1 MNTYANGTSP
11 AEATHVWNVP
21 RGRNPDFM
29 GRDAVLAS
37 LRQSLTTP
45 GAARVQ
51 VVHGAGGVGKT
62 QLVAEYAHRHRHNYG
77 LVWWLPAY
85 DRTALALS
93 FSKLTARL
101 GLRGVSEANA
111 EDVRRELRRAL
122 DKWEEWL
129 LVFDD
134 APGPEAVRS
143 FLPEPGD
150 GHVLVTSRHTNW
162 RGVGPGFCLRALERP
177 DAVEFLK
184 RRTGHPK
191 ADNLAGTLAQAL
203 GDVPLALE
211 QAAATIRESGI
222 NFGEY
227 LSRFES
233 HWAELLRSGR
243 PAGDYP
249 DTVLMSA
256 ELALRGAEDA
266 SAEAVALLKLWSFM
280 APADLPRAYLSDAA
294 GFLPA
299 PLSYT
304 AGNAS
309 DLEDAIDLLG
319 RFALAEP
326 GAAGVGP
333 APVRVPR
340 LVGAI
345 VRDRLSDLERNNW
358 CDVAL
363 RMVEATFKF
372 DGAPAGDWET
382 LGERL
387 PHALAVA
394 GHAEAIGV
402 APDAAAKLLNQVGQ
416 FLYLRGEY
424 FRAKDVLARSM
435 ALCDVAYGPNNPRRA
450 AVANNLGRALRRL
463 GDLRAARAQFQAAM
477 AVDGSA
483 YGQDHPHV
491 AEAANNYGIC
501 LQMSGDV
508 ESARRQFE
516 WALSVCEPRLGRDH
530 PKVAAL
536 VNNLGY
542 ALKGLGEYD
551 AALDHF
557 GRALSAAESNYGP
570 HHPVVAHINSNLGV
584 ALRLHGEPRAARSCF
599 ERAVVGVETA
609 LGPNH
614 PELSRH
620 LSLLGLHLL
629 EEEHDP
635 EAARQLLERALS
647 IDEQAFGPSHVALLS
662 RLNDLGR
669 CYKAMGKVDESAGC
683 YARAAGI
690 LRQMRDA
697 EAAEAMA
704 AGGEGEVIAAAEV
717 SAAAAEDAAG
727 LFCVD
732 DGPSGAGRD
741 SIPGFNA
748 KVRV

>member
-1 MNTYANGTSP
+1 MHSTVDFTQAPENA
-11 AEATHVWNVP
+11 HVWNVP
-21 RGRNPDFM
+21 HPRDPEFI
-29 GRDAVLAS
+29 GRDGVLAS
-37 LRQSLTTP
+37 LRTSLTAK
-45 GAARVQ
+45 GAAGVQ
-51 VVHGAGGVGKT
+51 VVHGVGGVGKT

-134 APGPEAVRS
+134 APGPEAVKP

-150 GHVLVTSRHTNW
+150 GHVLVTSRHSNW
-162 RGVGPGFCLRALERP
+162 RGVGPGFCLRAMERA

-184 RRTGHPK
+184 RATGHPK
-191 ADNLAGTLAQAL
+191 AEGHANTLAQAL
-203 GDVPLALE
+203 ADVPLALA
-211 QAAATIRESGI
+211 QAAATIREGGI

-227 LSRFES
+227 LSRYES

-249 DTVLMSA
+249 DTVLMSG
-256 ELALRGAEDA
+256 ELALRQAEDV
-266 SAEAVALLKLWSFM
+266 SPEAVALLKVWSFL
-280 APADLPRAYLSDAA
+280 APADLPRDYLNDAA

-299 PLSYT
+299 PLSHT

-309 DLEDAIDLLG
+309 DLDDALSALQ
-319 RFALAEP
+319 RFALVAR
-326 GAAGVGP
+326 GAGHASVL
-333 APVRVPR
+333 VPR
-340 LVGAI
+340 ITASLVQ
-345 VRDRLSDLERNNW
+345 DRLNEVERSNW
-358 CDVAL
+358 CDVAV

-372 DGAPAGDWET
+372 DGAPASDWET

-387 PHALAVA
+387 PHALAAA
-394 GHAEAIGV
+394 GHAEALGV
-402 APDAAAKLLNQVGQ
+402 APAAAAKLLNQAGQ
-416 FLYLRGEY
+416 YLYLRGEY

-435 ALCDVAYGPNNPRRA
+435 ALCDRAYGPNNPRRA

-463 GDLRAARAQFQAAM
+463 GDLRAAREQFQAAM
-477 AVDGSA
+477 AVDQA
-483 YGQDHPHV
+483 NYGHSHPHV

-508 ESARRQFE
+508 DAARRQFE
-516 WALSVCEPRLGRDH
+516 WALSVCEPQLGRDH

-557 GRALSAAESNYGP
+557 ARALSITESTYGL
-570 HHPVVAHINSNLGV
+570 HHPTVAHINSNLGL
-584 ALRLHGEPRAARSCF
+584 ALRLRGEPQAAKSCF
-599 ERAVVGVETA
+599 ERAVVAVETA

-620 LSLLGLHLL
+620 LTLLGLHLQ
-629 EEEHDP
+629 EEENDL
-635 EAARQLLERALS
+635 AGALKLFERALS
-647 IDEQAFGPSHVALLS
+647 IDERAFGPSHVTVLA
-662 RLNDLGR
+662 RLNYLGR
-669 CYKAMGKVDESAGC
+669 CLKAMGRVDESAEC
-683 YARAAGI
+683 YARGASI
-690 LRQMRDA
+690 LRQPRDA
-697 EAAEAMA
+697 Q
-704 AGGEGEVIAAAEV
+704 GGEGAGENQVIAAAEL
-717 SAAAAEDAAG
+717 SAAAEEDAAG
-727 LFCVD
+727 MFCVD
-732 DGPSGAGRD
+732 DTPAGRGLD
-741 SIPGFNA
+741 V
-748 KVRV
+748 KVPV

>member
-1 MNTYANGTSP
+1 MHSAPNLVAAPEN
-11 AEATHVWNVP
+11 AQVWNVP
-21 RGRNPDFM
+21 HPRDPEFC

-37 LRQSLTTP
+37 LRTSLTAK

-51 VVHGAGGVGKT
+51 VVHGAGGIGKT

-129 LVFDD
+129 IVFDD

-150 GHVLVTSRHTNW
+150 GHVLVTSRQSNW
-162 RGVGPGFCLRALERP
+162 RGVGPGFCLRGLARP

-191 ADNLAGTLAQAL
+191 AEGHANTLAQAL
-203 GDVPLALE
+203 ADVPLALA
-211 QAAATIRESGI
+211 QAGSTIRESGI

-227 LSRFES
+227 LSRYES
-233 HWAELLRSGR
+233 HWAELLGSGR
-243 PAGDYP
+243 PPADYP
-249 DTVLMSA
+249 DTVLMSG
-256 ELALRGAEDA
+256 ELALRAAEDA
-266 SAEAVALLKLWSFM
+266 APEAVALLKVWSFL
-280 APADLPRAYLSDAA
+280 APADLPRGYLNDAA

-299 PLSYT
+299 PLSQT
-304 AGNAS
+304 AGTAS
-309 DLEDAIDLLG
+309 DLDDALADLR
-319 RFALAEP
+319 RFALVAP
-326 GAAGVGP
+326 GYNPNSVAI
-333 APVRVPR
+333 PR
-340 LVGAI
+340 ITASI
-345 VRDRLSDLERNNW
+345 VQDRLGEVERHNW
-358 CDVAL
+358 CDVAV

-372 DGAPAGDWET
+372 DGAPASDWET

-387 PHALAVA
+387 PHALAAA
-394 GHAEAIGV
+394 GHAEALGV
-402 APDAAAKLLNQVGQ
+402 APAAAAKLLNQAGQ
-416 FLYLRGEY
+416 YLYLRGEY

-435 ALCDVAYGPNNPRRA
+435 ALCDRAYGPNNPRRA

-463 GDLRAARAQFQAAM
+463 GDLRAAREQFQAAM
-477 AVDGSA
+477 AVDQAS
-483 YGQDHPHV
+483 YGHAHPHV

-557 GRALSAAESNYGP
+557 ARALSITESTYGV
-570 HHPVVAHINSNLGV
+570 HHPTVAHINSNLGI
-584 ALRLHGEPRAARSCF
+584 ALRLRGEPRAAKSCF
-599 ERAVVGVETA
+599 ERAVVAVEHA
-609 LGPNH
+609 LGPSH
-614 PELSRH
+614 PELARH
-620 LSLLGLHLL
+620 LTLLGLHLQ
-629 EEEHDP
+629 EEEGDL
-635 EAARQLLERALS
+635 EAALKLFERAS
-647 IDEQAFGPSHVALLS
+647 AIEERAFGPSHVTLLA
-662 RLNDLGR
+662 RLNYLGR
-669 CYKAMGKVDESAGC
+669 CLKAMGRVDESAEC
-683 YARAAGI
+683 YARGAGI
-690 LRQMRDA
+690 LRQLRDA
-697 EAAEAMA
+697 QGDDSG
-704 AGGEGEVIAAAEV
+704 AGEKQVIAAAEV
-717 SAAAAEDAAG
+717 SAAAEEDAAAM
-727 LFCVD
+727 FCVD
-732 DGPSGAGRD
+732 DSPAGTGYD
-741 SIPGFNA
+741 L
-748 KVRV
+748 KVPV